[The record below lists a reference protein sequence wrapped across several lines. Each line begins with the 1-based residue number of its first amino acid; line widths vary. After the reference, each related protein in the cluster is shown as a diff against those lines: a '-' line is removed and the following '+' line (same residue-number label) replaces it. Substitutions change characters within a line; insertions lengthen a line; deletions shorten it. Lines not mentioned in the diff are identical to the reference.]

1 MATANPRFRLR
12 TPSIA
17 DSRHDLLWSTT
28 LSPAEYMEAIAAAKA
43 EGARE
48 VVERIRTLGLV
59 TFHRDTEG
67 NLAIYADEL
76 QHILDEE
83 VAR

>member
-1 MATANPRFRLR
+1 MATADPRFRLR
-12 TPSIA
+12 TPSIE

-48 VVERIRTLGLV
+48 AVERIKARIPDSGQWPGMKTLW
-59 TFHRDTEG
+59 
-67 NLAIYADEL
+67 A
-76 QHILDEE
+76 ILDEE
-83 VAR
+83 AAR